1 MLPHHQ
7 PDRVRIA
14 FDDHRLV
21 ANAGLILPSTSVYPG
36 VGGEPMPDD
45 IGPGQV
51 SKPVVR
57 PGPAR
62 HVPSRALDSGGAQ
75 HTPSARGRCCRIT
88 RIGTTPALGPLFPG
102 GVETGA
108 YRRCL
113 PDQATS

>member
-1 MLPHHQ
+1 MLPRHQ

-21 ANAGLILPSTSVYPG
+21 ANAGLILPSTPGYPG
-36 VGGEPMPDD
+36 VGGEPTPGD

-51 SKPVVR
+51 SRPVVR

-62 HVPSRALDSGGAQ
+62 HVPSRAWTSEA
-75 HTPSARGRCCRIT
+75 PSIPPAPQGQCCRIT
-88 RIGTTPALGPLFPG
+88 RIETTPELGPLFPC